1 MNGKAAEQEDVTG
14 TNGPFCRAGDS
25 TRSTLRCP
33 GVPRAILLSASP
45 CPVPRGADLGLS
57 SCPQAVRSERGQCP
71 RPRSSLRRRR
81 RARGRQGC

>member
-33 GVPRAILLSASP
+33 GSPEPSCSLPHHAPCLGGLIWGSPHVPRP
-45 CPVPRGADLGLS
+45 
-57 SCPQAVRSERGQCP
+57 
-71 RPRSSLRRRR
+71 
-81 RARGRQGC
+81 